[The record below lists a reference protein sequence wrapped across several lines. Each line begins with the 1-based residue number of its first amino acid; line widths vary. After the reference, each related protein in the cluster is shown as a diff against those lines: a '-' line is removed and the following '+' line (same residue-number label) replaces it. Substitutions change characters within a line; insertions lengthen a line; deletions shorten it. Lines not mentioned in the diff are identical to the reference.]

1 MHLPRRIWGV
11 FLPGRRVVCHSA
23 PEMIPFSSRGC
34 LGTPSA
40 QDLGCFPAQEEGG
53 IWRVWS
59 FLLNLLDNA
68 IFGL

>member
-1 MHLPRRIWGV
+1 MVLTDCHLF
-11 FLPGRRVVCHSA
+11 FLLMTMEGGELFTGALSA
-23 PEMIPFSSRGC
+23 PEK
-34 LGTPSA
+34 TPLSA
-40 QDLGCFPAQEEGG
+40 REAGG

>member
-1 MHLPRRIWGV
+1 MVLTGCHLF
-11 FLPGRRVVCHSA
+11 FLLMTMNGGELFTGAHSA
-23 PEMIPFSSRGC
+23 QVEGH
-34 LGTPSA
+34 
-40 QDLGCFPAQEEGG
+40 FPVRQEGG